1 MGPSYHKGPCPVQ
14 TVCTELIPCSQPSG
28 HSLCLVGAEC
38 RFVGLICV
46 LCLDLRV
53 QVNFGLHDLNNNGK
67 EVPVDIY
74 TDNIKSIFTTIQT
87 RQVLAVDC
95 CDDRS
100 ISAILC
106 KLNAAPVCVCARVC
120 MPSIIISPANSKA
133 NLQHDHSRSARRW
146 WWLAH

>member
-1 MGPSYHKGPCPVQ
+1 
-14 TVCTELIPCSQPSG
+14 
-28 HSLCLVGAEC
+28 
-38 RFVGLICV
+38 V
-46 LCLDLRV
+46 LCLDLRVLHVRPV

-106 KLNAAPVCVCARVC
+106 KLNAAPVCVCVC
-120 MPSIIISPANSKA
+120 VYAIDN
-133 NLQHDHSRSARRW
+133 NLTSQQQS
-146 WWLAH
+146 